1 MLYHKLEINGLTVIQ
16 MVSGTIQTVHCRMN
30 ALVIVGHLITSYK
43 AVWIMMLMDLPTA
56 SMLVPAMQVVQ
67 FMTDMDVQIMTKM
80 AGQTTMEH
88 GFTAIVINKIGSKY
102 KTATVMV

>member
-1 MLYHKLEINGLTVIQ
+1 
-16 MVSGTIQTVHCRMN
+16 
-30 ALVIVGHLITSYK
+30 
-43 AVWIMMLMDLPTA
+43 
-56 SMLVPAMQVVQ
+56 MLVPTMQVVQ